1 MEHGAGHMALAGY
14 CRPPSS
20 GGLYGVVGPGG
31 ALSARNALAAAALL
45 ANGAVGPLAL
55 RGVFFGEGGART
67 RTLLWAS
74 AALLAAFVLLAEG
87 GGGQLVPRA
96 AALLHLLHLPLLAA
110 THIPAAAASGGSAL
124 ALVSAAGGARGAA
137 SGCCVGLV
145 ASLYGRGA
153 ARAFVLA
160 QRWLAVYGAGF
171 VLPWMGVWAF
181 LECPGHGLGF
191 FGDEIG
197 HIIPV
202 SCIGLGAVVSLLFTG
217 VGHSHAQRVALQRVE
232 GRLTFVLGAIF
243 LAEHTAGQKGGVF
256 YPLLFGHTSPDWM
269 KNQQHTFDGLAWL
282 ACGALALVCAA
293 KNLATGLHF
302 LVPALLNVHMMFSHP
317 QHCAHESWG
326 HWLNALALAVGAL
339 FRACNRPAP
348 PRRVDVLRA
357 AVGDALRGR
366 LAVRG
371 GVVGG
376 QRHRGGAGAP
386 PGRRERAAVVLPRV
400 AVGAARAEPPRAAGE
415 GQPQGGL
422 QGERRGV
429 RARRRGR
436 RRRGVSERCSGLRE
450 VMCSKYFE
458 ST

>member
-31 ALSARNALAAAALL
+31 ALSARNALAATALL

-110 THIPAAAASGGSAL
+110 THTPAAAASGGSAL
-124 ALVSAAGGARGAA
+124 ALVSAAGSARGAA

-326 HWLNALALAVGAL
+326 HWLHALALAVGAL
-339 FRACNRPAP
+339 FRACNRPAEWTYFALLSAMLFVGASP
-348 PRRVDVLRA
+348 CAVEWWAANVTVVAQGLLLA
-357 AVGDALRGR
+357 AVSALLWSFHVWLWVPPAQSPPELPARGNPKAGYKVNGEVYELVGEDDGDA
-366 LAVRG
+366 V
-371 GVVGG
+371 
-376 QRHRGGAGAP
+376 
-386 PGRRERAAVVLPRV
+386 
-400 AVGAARAEPPRAAGE
+400 
-415 GQPQGGL
+415 
-422 QGERRGV
+422 
-429 RARRRGR
+429 
-436 RRRGVSERCSGLRE
+436 
-450 VMCSKYFE
+450 
-458 ST
+458 